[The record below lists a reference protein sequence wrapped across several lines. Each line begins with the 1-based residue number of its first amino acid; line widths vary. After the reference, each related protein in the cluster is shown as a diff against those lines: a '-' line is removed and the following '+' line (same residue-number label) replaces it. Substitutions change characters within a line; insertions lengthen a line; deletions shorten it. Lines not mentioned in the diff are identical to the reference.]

1 VTSFLPTKGLTR
13 GLCKISAANSFQL
26 TFKHHPPPEKQQQQ
40 RNKQQQQRNKQQQ
53 QRGGKERSDHN

>member
-40 RNKQQQQRNKQQQ
+40 RNKQQQQR
-53 QRGGKERSDHN
+53 GGKERSDHN